1 MKQVATFRKKDPIVM
16 GVDVEFGVL
25 KVGTP
30 ITMYNKKNVLFL
42 LFSRKDKK
50 LELDMF
56 NQLKKI
62 IKS

>member
-1 MKQVATFRKKDPIVM
+1 LKQVATFRKKDPIVM

-42 LFSRKDKK
+42 LFQER
-50 LELDMF
+50 
-56 NQLKKI
+56 
-62 IKS
+62 IKN

>member
-1 MKQVATFRKKDPIVM
+1 M

-50 LELDMF
+50 LELDMS